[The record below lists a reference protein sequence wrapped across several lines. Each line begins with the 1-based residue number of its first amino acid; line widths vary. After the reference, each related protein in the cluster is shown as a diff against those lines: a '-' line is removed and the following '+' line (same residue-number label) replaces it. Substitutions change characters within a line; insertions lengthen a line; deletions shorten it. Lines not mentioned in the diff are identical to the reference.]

1 MQYLLSVSLVAFLFL
16 SHETFPC
23 SAHEGGLTQVH
34 LSSRKLEI
42 GGVEIKKIRAMG
54 RPRYTAAGT
63 GTSSSLAIR
72 KQAFSLRLWGSLLGC
87 LMFFVF

>member
-1 MQYLLSVSLVAFLFL
+1 MQYSLSVSLVAFLL
-16 SHETFPC
+16 LTQTFPC

-42 GGVEIKKIRAMG
+42 GGVEIKRIRAMG

-63 GTSSSLAIR
+63 SSSTTSSVIR
-72 KQAFSLRLWGSLLGC
+72 KQAFSLQLWGSLLGC